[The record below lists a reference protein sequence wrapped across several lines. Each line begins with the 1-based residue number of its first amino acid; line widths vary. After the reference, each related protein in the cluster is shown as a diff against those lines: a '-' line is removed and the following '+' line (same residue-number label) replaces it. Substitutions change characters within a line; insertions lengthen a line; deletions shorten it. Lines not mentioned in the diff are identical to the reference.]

1 MRKILES
8 SIDFNKTG
16 NLTKENLKL
25 ETKKAVISEE
35 SRKLTLE
42 LELNFVLPY
51 EAVDKFKR
59 SLIGQLQGI
68 EDIDIVF
75 TYSDLIQTEEEA
87 LKNYIYHMITLVNGR
102 YAHVTKTI
110 YYDKFKLEDG
120 CLTIFALGQMAVDV
134 LNNEVA
140 DKFRQLLKRDLNM
153 ELDVVFENDSQEYK
167 DAGKQLEEKERIVFE
182 EHQEKVAEALQG
194 TRSRASDDLP
204 FASPVASGNG
214 SGNVAAGNN
223 KAQGH
228 SSGGSVNGQNA
239 GGTGEKPFRGKRRKT
254 YVPVRGN
261 LIMGSAISG
270 QAIPIADVTSESG
283 RVVIEGEVFKK
294 DSRTIREDSKLA
306 SLYVTDKR
314 TSICVKSFVLNEKW
328 NDIDSHFGSGDG
340 IRIRGLSQWDRFD
353 NCVTIMADDI
363 EKIEKKERADTYPEK
378 RVELHAH
385 TKMSAMDGLNDVKRM
400 VKTAEKWGHKA
411 VAITDHGVVQAFPDA
426 SHAGKEIK
434 ILYGCEGY
442 LLDDTGLIADDG
454 TIDYK
459 ARGTNHIII
468 FAKNRDGLKNL
479 YRLVSMS
486 HLEYFYKRPRIP
498 KSILAAYRDGL
509 IIGSAC
515 EAGEVYRAV
524 RSGADE
530 ARLKEL
536 VEFYDYLEIQPLV
549 NNSFMLK
556 NGMVS
561 SEEELREHNR
571 KIVELGEKYGKP
583 VCATCD
589 AHYFDAEEALYRRIL
604 MAGQGFKGVE
614 GDEGLYF
621 RTTQEMMDEFMYL
634 GEEKAYEVVIT
645 NTNKIA
651 DMMESMMPVPE
662 GKFPPK
668 IDGAE
673 DYLRRVCDERAENMY
688 GSPLPEEI
696 RARLDKELNSIID
709 NGYAVMYRSAE
720 MLVQKSL
727 SDGYLVGSRG
737 SVGSSFAATMS
748 GITEVNPLPAHY
760 LCPNPDCKHME
771 WGDKTQYDCG
781 VDMPDK
787 ACPVCGTPYRKE
799 GFTIPFETFLGFE
812 ANKEP
817 DIDLNFAGEYQATA
831 HKYVEEIFGSENVYK
846 AGTIGTIKDK
856 TAYGY
861 VAKYFEE
868 RGMNVNRFELDR
880 LTSCCEGVRRTSGQH
895 PGGIIIVPRGHEIYE
910 FCPVQHPA
918 NDVKSDIVTTHFDY
932 HSIDQNLLK
941 LDILGHDAPSMIRQL
956 QDMTGV
962 DPLTVPIKDDKV
974 MTIFIGTEGLDIKDP
989 DYKFT
994 HGSYGIPE
1002 FGTKFVRQMLD
1013 DIQPT
1018 SFEELVRISG
1028 LSHGTDV
1035 WLGNAQD
1042 LIVNG
1047 VTTMKEAIAT
1057 RDDIMNYLRL
1067 KGLPNKDAFTIME
1080 KVRKGKGLTE
1090 EQETLMRENDVPEW
1104 YIDSCK
1110 KIKYMFPRAHA
1121 VAYVMMSA
1129 RIAYYKVYY
1138 PVEFYAVWFTA
1149 KVAYFDE
1156 KVILRGQRAVEER
1169 LNEII
1174 SKGKDASKKEED
1186 EITVLEVAYEMYARG
1201 YEFAP
1206 ARLGVSDSLRFLAHE
1221 GKVLL
1226 PFVAITGVGE
1236 GAATTFYEEYQKRP
1250 YETVE
1255 DISDR
1260 GKINKTA
1267 LDEMRQHGVLEGLP
1281 ETAQIS
1287 LF

>member
-8 SIDFNKTG
+8 SIDFSKLDG
-16 NLTKENLKL
+16 LKKEDLKL
-25 ETKKAVISEE
+25 ETKKAVISEK

-51 EAVDKFKR
+51 EAVDKFRR
-59 SLIGQLQGI
+59 SLVGRLGDV
-68 EDIDIVF
+68 EDVELKF
-75 TYSDLIQTEEEA
+75 TYKDMIQSREEA
-87 LKNYIYHMITLVNGR
+87 LRFYIHHMITLVNGR

-110 YYDKFKLEDG
+110 YPDRFKLEGDR
-120 CLTIFALGQMAVDV
+120 LTVYALGRLSVDV
-134 LNNEVA
+134 LNREVA
-140 DKFRQLLKRDLNM
+140 EKFSQLLKRDLDM
-153 ELDVVFENDSQEYK
+153 DVQVVFENDSDNYK
-167 DAGKQLEEKERIVFE
+167 TAGRQLEEKERAVFE
-182 EHQEKVAEALQG
+182 EHRERAAGAIQALKEKTSEE
-194 TRSRASDDLP
+194 LP
-204 FASPVASGNG
+204 FAPAAAGNG
-214 SGNVAAGNN
+214 SSGFAVGNGSAAGG
-223 KAQGH
+223 A
-228 SSGGSVNGQNA
+228 SGS
-239 GGTGEKPFRGKRRKT
+239 TSKPFRGRRRRT
-254 YVPVRGN
+254 YVPVKGN

-270 QAIPIADVTSESG
+270 TASSIADINSESG
-283 RVVIEGEVFKK
+283 RVIIEGELFRK
-294 DSRTIREDSKLA
+294 DSRTIKEDSKLA
-306 SLYVTDKR
+306 SLYITDKK
-314 TSICVKSFVLNEKW
+314 TSICVKAFVLNEKW
-328 NDIDSHFGSGDG
+328 NDIDNYFGKGDG
-340 IRIRGLSQWDRFD
+340 IKIRGLAQWDRFD
-353 NCVTIMADDI
+353 NCVTVMADDI
-363 EKIEKKERADTYPEK
+363 EKIDKIERTDTYPEK

-385 TKMSAMDGLNDVKRM
+385 TKMSAMDGLNDIKRM

-411 VAITDHGVVQAFPDA
+411 VAITDHGVVQGFPDA
-426 SHAGKEIK
+426 SHAGKDIK

-442 LLDDTGLIADDG
+442 LLDDEGLIAEDG

-459 ARGTNHIII
+459 GRKTNHVIL
-468 FAKNRDGLKNL
+468 FAKNREGLKNL
-479 YRLVSMS
+479 YKLVSLS
-486 HLEYFYKRPRIP
+486 HLKYFYKRPRIP
-498 KSILAAYRDGL
+498 KSILSAHRDGL

-515 EAGEVYRAV
+515 EAGEIYRAV
-524 RSGADE
+524 LAGESE
-530 ARLKEL
+530 ERLKEL
-536 VEFYDYLEIQPLV
+536 TDFYDYLEIQPLI
-549 NNSFMLK
+549 NNSFMLSS
-556 NGMVS
+556 GAVS
-561 SEEELREHNR
+561 GEDELRDYNR

-604 MAGQGFKGVE
+604 MKGQGFKDVE

-621 RTTQEMMDEFMYL
+621 RTTREMMEEFMYL

-651 DMMESMMPVPE
+651 DMIEPMMPVPE

-668 IDGAE
+668 IDDAE
-673 DYLRRVCDERAENMY
+673 EYLRRVCDERAEKMY

-696 RARLDKELNSIID
+696 RTRLDKELNSIID

-727 SDGYLVGSRG
+727 ADGYLVGSRG

-771 WGDKTQYDCG
+771 WGDKTRYDCG

-787 ACPVCGTPYRKE
+787 VCPVCGTPYTKE

-831 HKYVEEIFGSENVYK
+831 HKYVEEIFGAENVYK

-868 RGMNVNRFELDR
+868 LGVSTNKFELDR
-880 LTSCCEGVRRTSGQH
+880 LTSCCEGVRKTSGQH

-974 MTIFIGTEGLDIKDP
+974 MTIFVGTEGLDIKDP

-1042 LIVNG
+1042 LIVNKI
-1047 VTTMKEAIAT
+1047 TTMKEAIAT

-1067 KGLPNKDAFTIME
+1067 KGLPNADAFTIME

-1090 EQETLMRENDVPEW
+1090 EQELLMREHDVPDW
-1104 YIDSCK
+1104 YIESCK

-1129 RIAYYKVYY
+1129 RIAYYKVYH

-1156 KVILRGQRAVEER
+1156 KVILCGQRAVEER
-1169 LNEII
+1169 LAEII
-1174 SKGKDASKKEED
+1174 RKGKDASKKEED

-1206 ARLGVSDSLRFLAHE
+1206 ARMGVSDSLRFLAHE

-1236 GAATTFYEEYQKRP
+1236 GAATTFYEEYLNRP

-1255 DISDR
+1255 EVRER

-1267 LDEMRQHGVLEGLP
+1267 LDEMRRHGVLEGLP
-1281 ETAQIS
+1281 ETAQMS

>member
-1 MRKILES
+1 MRRILEN
-8 SIDFNKTG
+8 SIDFSKLG
-16 NLTKENLKL
+16 NLTKEDLKL

-35 SRKLTLE
+35 SHKLTLE

-51 EAVDKFKR
+51 EAVDKFRR
-59 SLIGQLQGI
+59 SLLGQLRDV
-68 EDIDIVF
+68 EDVEVRF
-75 TYSDLIQTEEEA
+75 SYKDLKQSLEEA
-87 LKNYIYHMITLVNGR
+87 LEFYIYHMITLVNGK

-110 YYDKFKLEDG
+110 YTDRFNLENG
-120 CLTIFALGQMAVDV
+120 TLTIYALGQLSVDV
-134 LNNEVA
+134 LNKEVA
-140 DKFRQLLKRDLNM
+140 EKFSQLLKRDLGADLN
-153 ELDVVFENDSQEYK
+153 VVFENDSQVYK
-167 DAGKQLEEKERIVFE
+167 AAGRQLEEKERAVFE
-182 EHQEKVAEALQG
+182 EHQERVAEALQNAREKS
-194 TRSRASDDLP
+194 TEDMP
-204 FASPVASGNG
+204 FAASAGGGSAGGNG
-214 SGNVAAGNN
+214 GAPGGQGSGFNGNGGN
-223 KAQGH
+223 
-228 SSGGSVNGQNA
+228 GGS
-239 GGTGEKPFRGKRRKT
+239 GEKPFRGKRRRT
-254 YVPVRGN
+254 YVPVKGN
-261 LIMGSAISG
+261 LIMGSAITK
-270 QAIPIADVTSESG
+270 AATPIADIHSESG
-283 RVVIEGEVFKK
+283 NVVIEGELFNK

-306 SLYVTDKR
+306 SLFVTDKR
-314 TSICVKSFVLNEKW
+314 TSICVKAFVLNEKW
-328 NDIDSHFGSGDG
+328 NDIDEHFGKGDG
-340 IRIRGLSQWDRFD
+340 IKIQGLAQWDRFD
-353 NCVTIMADDI
+353 NCVTVMADNI
-363 EKIEKKERADTYPEK
+363 EKIDKKDRVDTYPEK

-411 VAITDHGVVQAFPDA
+411 VAITDHGVVQSFPDA

-442 LLDDTGLIADDG
+442 LLDDDGLIAPDG

-459 ARGTNHIII
+459 GRGTNHVIL

-479 YRLVSMS
+479 YKLVSMS
-486 HLEYFYKRPRIP
+486 HLEYYHRRPRIP
-498 KSILAAYRDGL
+498 KSVLAAHREGL

-515 EAGEVYRAV
+515 EAGEIFRAV
-524 RSGADE
+524 MGGADE
-530 ARLKEL
+530 ARLEEL
-536 VEFYDYLEIQPLV
+536 VNFYDYLEIQPLA

-556 NGMVS
+556 NGTVS
-561 SEEELREHNR
+561 SEEELREFNR
-571 KIVELGEKYGKP
+571 KIVALGEKYNKP

-604 MAGQGFKGVE
+604 MAGQGFKDVE

-621 RTTQEMMDEFMYL
+621 RTTDEMMEEFMYL

-645 NTNKIA
+645 NTNMIA
-651 DMMESMMPVPE
+651 DMIEPMMPVPK

-673 DYLRRVCDERAENMY
+673 EYLRRVCDERAEGMY

-748 GITEVNPLPAHY
+748 GITEVNPLAAHY
-760 LCPNPDCKHME
+760 LCPNPDCKNME
-771 WGDKTQYDCG
+771 WGDGTQYDCG

-787 ACPVCGTPYRKE
+787 VCPKCGTPYKKE

-868 RGMNVNRFELDR
+868 REMNVNKFELDR
-880 LTSCCEGVRRTSGQH
+880 LTACCEGVRKTSGQH

-1042 LIVNG
+1042 LIVNK

-1067 KGLPNKDAFTIME
+1067 KGLPNADAFTIME

-1090 EQETLMRENDVPEW
+1090 EQETLMREHEVPEW
-1104 YIDSCK
+1104 YIESCK

-1129 RIAYYKVYY
+1129 RIAYYKVYH

-1149 KVAYFDE
+1149 KVQYFDE
-1156 KVILRGQRAVEER
+1156 KVILRGQKAVEDRME
-1169 LNEII
+1169 EII
-1174 SKGKDASKKEED
+1174 RKGKDASKKEED
-1186 EITVLEVAYEMYARG
+1186 EFIVLEVAYEMYARG

-1206 ARLGVSDSLRFLAHE
+1206 ARLGISDSLRFLAHD

-1236 GAATTFYEEYQKRP
+1236 GAATTFHEEYLRRP

-1255 DISDR
+1255 EISDR

-1281 ETAQIS
+1281 ETAQLS